1 MGQQREHNRWLLDW
15 VLGKKRQMGL
25 CLWKS
30 LLCLRRANMR
40 EWVIALFCCGTL
52 GSDERRVPVVKTAK
66 DQVFHRWREGKTSTE
81 KWLRS
86 PATLMLATAQEV
98 IWFSEGQSMQQHP
111 LGDSDIWKIT
121 FLNCWF
127 WSLTLK
133 LPVLQISVLLVAC
146 VVLCC
151 AWTERQQ
158 KCREGCPASSS
169 CSESK
174 PWSFQWRCL
183 LYRAQI
189 CLAEYVHFVMQHD
202 HCLSVFGKPSG
213 QAAAICLQR
222 TRLSSFRRNL
232 AEKLDPNNVLG
243 VAVSTT
249 DSGRANSSLCKKDTF
264 PRQWT
269 SFHSLMK
276 QDMLNWQKVPDLQ
289 RVTEGQFSTF
299 VFSYTIWKI
308 FDKRRKKER
317 GNFLFSLSPL

>member
-98 IWFSEGQSMQQHP
+98 IWFSEGQSTQQHP

-158 KCREGCPASSS
+158 KCREGCPGIQQLLREQTMVFSMKMPFIPRKSAWQNTYILS
-169 CSESK
+169 CNMTT
-174 PWSFQWRCL
+174 
-183 LYRAQI
+183 
-189 CLAEYVHFVMQHD
+189 V
-202 HCLSVFGKPSG
+202 CLSLVSLVARQQPYVYREPVL
-213 QAAAICLQR
+213 A
-222 TRLSSFRRNL
+222 LSEETWLKS
-232 AEKLDPNNVLG
+232 
-243 VAVSTT
+243 
-249 DSGRANSSLCKKDTF
+249 
-264 PRQWT
+264 
-269 SFHSLMK
+269 
-276 QDMLNWQKVPDLQ
+276 
-289 RVTEGQFSTF
+289 
-299 VFSYTIWKI
+299 
-308 FDKRRKKER
+308 
-317 GNFLFSLSPL
+317 